1 METTHK
7 NNNQEEEEIKKNKE
21 YIHNILRATK
31 KT

>member
-1 METTHK
+1 MHK